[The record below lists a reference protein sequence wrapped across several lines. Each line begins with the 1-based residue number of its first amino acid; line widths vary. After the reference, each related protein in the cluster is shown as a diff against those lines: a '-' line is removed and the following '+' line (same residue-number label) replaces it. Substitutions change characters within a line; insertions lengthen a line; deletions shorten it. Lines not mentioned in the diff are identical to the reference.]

1 MVSAHFTERVLK
13 DPNTN
18 IIPARPKCMGF
29 HPRAIFLSEA
39 TVITVMTI
47 RYVRLWDLINSIS
60 TPNSP

>member
-39 TVITVMTI
+39 TVITVMTM
-47 RYVRLWDLINSIS
+47 RYVRL
-60 TPNSP
+60 